1 MCIGCRIRWESR
13 EGSGCAMPLKHLSEL
28 DLRLGGWW
36 QDVESPQ
43 GGGLSLVWR
52 HTVLGAGDRE
62 KRHGEEAAKQCVC

>member
-1 MCIGCRIRWESR
+1 MCMGCRIRWESR

-43 GGGLSLVWR
+43 GGSQPGVE
-52 HTVLGAGDRE
+52 TYGAWGR
-62 KRHGEEAAKQCVC
+62 G